1 MEGAA
6 LTWRAL
12 WVQASGGPVS
22 EMDARRVLD
31 RAAEL
36 EGIDWVSALD
46 QPAGIEG
53 EARVAAMVAR
63 LKAGEPL
70 QYILGRWAFRNL
82 DLAVDDRALIPRPE
96 TEQVVSEAL
105 AELARISGR
114 VILDLGTGSGA
125 IALSL
130 VAEVVDSEVWA
141 VDSSPTALSLA
152 EENLRAMAPHAR
164 ARAQL
169 RLGSWYEPLPE
180 AIRGR
185 VDLVISNPPYIAE
198 DEVGDLPPQ
207 VWDWE
212 PRLALVAG
220 PTGREAITR
229 VLEGAPDWLARP
241 GAAVIEIAP
250 AQADQVLGLARR
262 AGFDFAE
269 VRPDLAGRA
278 RVLVARVS

>member
-1 MEGAA
+1 MV
-6 LTWRAL
+6 TWRAL
-12 WVQASGGPVS
+12 WAQARGEPVS

-31 RAAEL
+31 RAAQL
-36 EGIDWVSALD
+36 EGIDWIAALD
-46 QPAGIEG
+46 QPAGIGG
-53 EARVAAMVAR
+53 ESVVASMVAR
-63 LKAGEPL
+63 LKGGEPL
-70 QYILGRWAFRNL
+70 QYILGQWGFRNL
-82 DLAVDDRALIPRPE
+82 DLVVDDRALIPRPE

-105 AELARISGR
+105 AELSRISGR
-114 VILDLGTGSGA
+114 VIVDLGTGSGA

-130 VAEVVDSEVWA
+130 ITEVVDSEVWA
-141 VDSSPTALSLA
+141 VDSSPAALSLA
-152 EENLRAMAPHAR
+152 EENLRAMAPNCR

-198 DEVGDLPPQ
+198 DEIDDLPPQ

-229 VLEGAPDWLARP
+229 VLEGAPGWLARP
-241 GAAVIEIAP
+241 GVAVI
-250 AQADQVLGLARR
+250 
-262 AGFDFAE
+262 
-269 VRPDLAGRA
+269 
-278 RVLVARVS
+278 